1 MEAILSQRA
10 VAIAQAQNGSR
21 VDCVGA
27 SKGLFFGLL
36 LLVGSLICMLLFFVL
51 IHHDQFSWL
60 AVYLA
65 DASHSTVMALSILAI
80 IIGFCRYDPRPRVQK
95 FLLDSRMK
103 ERSTSKLF
111 SFETINFLSLGCGFH
126 IKGKDWLF
134 CKI

>member
-1 MEAILSQRA
+1 MLWYRYVSEENIEHKLEAILSQRA

-51 IHHDQFSWL
+51 IHHEQFSWL

-80 IIGFCRYDPRPRVQK
+80 IIGFCRYDIFIVSLK
-95 FLLDSRMK
+95 SLLGVSV
-103 ERSTSKLF
+103 KLV
-111 SFETINFLSLGCGFH
+111 
-126 IKGKDWLF
+126 
-134 CKI
+134 

>member
-1 MEAILSQRA
+1 MEAILSQKA

-51 IHHDQFSWL
+51 IHHEQFSWL

-80 IIGFCRYDPRPRVQK
+80 IIGFCRYDTDIHK
-95 FLLDSRMK
+95 IEELYLDFRMK
-103 ERSTSKLF
+103 ERSMSELF
-111 SFETINFLSLGCGFH
+111 VNQF
-126 IKGKDWLF
+126 
-134 CKI
+134 